1 MESKIER
8 DILTSKNFKQVMQ
21 GVMDKLVNSKTGQ
34 HVAFLLRMFRGKQ
47 LITSKLFAEEKK
59 KNKKSKRRKIIGNF
73 YDAEKHIV
81 DELENDMSA
90 GAQEISIE
98 DDHALPTSSRTS
110 GKVEIVPFVKNA
122 C

>member
-1 MESKIER
+1 QTRPASVI
-8 DILTSKNFKQVMQ
+8 
-21 GVMDKLVNSKTGQ
+21 DKLVNLKDGQ
-34 HVAFLLRMFRGKQ
+34 YAAFLYHKFGGKQ
-47 LITSKLFAEEKK
+47 LITSELYEEEKK

-98 DDHALPTSSRTS
+98 DDHALPTSSSTN